1 MNEQLLTCQCYGAM
15 MHVLPRNKQ
24 KLKRMSESEIIS
36 KTLPFVN
43 RVPPKTEQA
52 LDNWLAKT
60 VNPNANT
67 PHQLADLS
75 ELAELEGL
83 GKKLKKLAK
92 KVVAPIKKLAV
103 DPLKKVFKKL
113 EDSSTVK
120 KIVRPLAYVAGAV
133 TGTVGLVAA
142 ADQARNATIAAKNG
156 EKINNQVY
164 QAQQAQIKEVFAA
177 PVAEPVYQ
185 APAAPVPTPQQTKPT
200 PQQPKKP
207 SHTVAY
213 AGGSSG
219 GQAFNDGYG
228 NVQYLPQQQEQ
239 PQIVGISGAGIVEN
253 IKNNPL
259 PWALGAG
266 ALVLLLM
273 RNNQPAPNYQPHYA
287 GASR

>member
-1 MNEQLLTCQCYGAM
+1 MNEHLLTCQCYGAM
-15 MHVLPRNKQ
+15 MHALPRNKQ
-24 KLKRMSESEIIS
+24 KLKRMTESEIIS

-43 RVPPKTEQA
+43 RVPPKNEQA

-67 PHQLADLS
+67 PNQLADLS

-83 GKKLKKLAK
+83 GRKLKKLAK
-92 KVVAPIKKLAV
+92 KIVAPIKKLAV

-120 KIVRPLAYVAGAV
+120 KIVRPLAYVAGVA

-142 ADQARNATIAAKNG
+142 ADKARNAAIAAKRE

-164 QAQQAQIKEVFAA
+164 QAQQAQITEAF
-177 PVAEPVYQ
+177 
-185 APAAPVPTPQQTKPT
+185 APVPTQEPIYQPQSAPVSQPNAPIYQ
-200 PQQPKKP
+200 PQSAPVYAQSLAAPQPQYGGVQRLTQDETEQPK
-207 SHTVAY
+207 
-213 AGGSSG
+213 
-219 GQAFNDGYG
+219 
-228 NVQYLPQQQEQ
+228 
-239 PQIVGISGAGIVEN
+239 IVGISGAGIMEN
-253 IKNNPL
+253 IKKNPI

-266 ALVLLLM
+266 AVVLLLM
-273 RNNQPAPNYQPHYA
+273 RNNQPAPYYPPHYA